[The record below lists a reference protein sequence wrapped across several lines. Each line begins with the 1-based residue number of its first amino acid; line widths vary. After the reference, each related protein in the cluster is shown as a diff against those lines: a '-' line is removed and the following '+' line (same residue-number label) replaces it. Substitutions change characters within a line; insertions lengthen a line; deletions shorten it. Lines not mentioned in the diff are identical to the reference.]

1 MSVSIR
7 MIKNMEMVLLNGQMV
22 VSTLENG
29 IRASNM
35 ERELIL
41 KKARRD
47 KAFGKWEKE
56 LSG

>member
-41 KKARRD
+41 KKVIRD

>member
-41 KKARRD
+41 KKVRRD